1 MIAFFLKY
9 KSLIAGA
16 LIVVLAL
23 VIWGLSA
30 KVGSARLEARQAT
43 EALADIQSQLHEIE
57 ADQRRSDAIVA
68 AKLESD
74 RVQAEKLAGLQSKLN
89 GVMQSD
95 KTANEWGNSVI
106 PGALLDGLR
115 GKGSDSSNP

>member
-9 KSLIAGA
+9 KYLMAGA
-16 LIVVLAL
+16 LIVVMAL

-30 KVGSARLEARQAT
+30 KVDAARLEARQAT
-43 EALADIQSQLHEIE
+43 EARSDIQSQLHEIE
-57 ADQRRSDAIVA
+57 ADQKRSDAIVA

-95 KTANEWGNSVI
+95 ETANKWGNSVI

-115 GKGSDSSNP
+115 GESTDPGNP

>member
-9 KSLIAGA
+9 KYLMAGA
-16 LIVVLAL
+16 LIVVMAL

-30 KVGSARLEARQAT
+30 KVDAARLEARQAT
-43 EALADIQSQLHEIE
+43 EALAAIQSQLHEIE

-74 RVQAEKLAGLQSKLN
+74 RVQAEKLARLQSKLN

-95 KTANEWGNSVI
+95 ETANKWGNSVI

-115 GKGSDSSNP
+115 DKGSDSSNP

>member
-9 KSLIAGA
+9 KYLMAGA
-16 LIVVLAL
+16 LIVVMAL

-30 KVGSARLEARQAT
+30 KVDAARLEARQAT
-43 EALADIQSQLHEIE
+43 EALSDIQSQLHEIE
-57 ADQRRSDAIVA
+57 ADQKRSDAIVA

-95 KTANEWGNSVI
+95 ETANKWGNSVI

-115 GKGSDSSNP
+115 DKGSDSSNP